1 MYTLP
6 NFCRVCLKY
15 DKNLID
21 LAHIE
26 NEPSETLMSK
36 LALCVSEVEWNAFKP
51 LLCHPCIKRLNI
63 AYGFKKQCM
72 QSAGVLKNYVELVKE
87 SQKKNESQST
97 INTENSATPGGSY
110 MLLPNQKYVKILV
123 GSQNQSTTGKTN
135 SFQNVFLNLVPST
148 TISSVSS
155 GSETGAENSKDTN
168 QNVFLNLNNTFQK
181 FIPISPAESPPL
193 KNNEASK
200 RSRESL
206 LKANVN
212 NVNVNDLL
220 TESKAEEMSV
230 EIDPTSFLSVE
241 HDNPSSSDGD
251 SRNDCD
257 WDEMITKQKLDYMQ
271 AKSKANGS
279 TSKYRDST
287 NFVPIL
293 PKDDYQMYSGGH
305 FLSSSSDQSD
315 ISCESCQRSFH
326 TLRLLKQ
333 HLKQF
338 HLGKLPFK
346 CDYCYAEFL
355 RRSDYESCLYR
366 HKKDQEV
373 QNTSLTLKDFTG
385 NSSYE
390 NDALSISI
398 IAGTPAD
405 QNLEPNEN
413 GEYVC
418 EVCKRIFN
426 SSAGLLRHRVRK
438 HNQKNRKKYFIKGM
452 KNARCDI
459 CKREFSTQSYMQL
472 HRKLHL
478 REDGGYKYKV
488 QGRSKYKNIEGEEE
502 EKDEAAKQEIDIES
516 KENES
521 ETVNVTSDGP
531 LAVKE
536 DQNESDSETDSEPE
550 HSPKKQKL
558 DDCDSSDSQDVK
570 EEYNSKDKSGGS
582 SSSSS
587 NDEQPKKSEEPEEE
601 DGDSES
607 SRHSDSNCDEQNDD
621 DKH

>member
-418 EVCKRIFN
+418 E
-426 SSAGLLRHRVRK
+426 
-438 HNQKNRKKYFIKGM
+438 
-452 KNARCDI
+452 
-459 CKREFSTQSYMQL
+459 
-472 HRKLHL
+472 
-478 REDGGYKYKV
+478 
-488 QGRSKYKNIEGEEE
+488 GRSKYKNIEGEEE